1 MFPMIGGLF
10 VILVFCTMIGFLIVE
25 PGAAERKRMRKREEA
40 KREARLRRVAAES
53 WTTQPDR
60 VDNSRHMGE

>member
-1 MFPMIGGLF
+1 
-10 VILVFCTMIGFLIVE
+10 MIGFLIVE